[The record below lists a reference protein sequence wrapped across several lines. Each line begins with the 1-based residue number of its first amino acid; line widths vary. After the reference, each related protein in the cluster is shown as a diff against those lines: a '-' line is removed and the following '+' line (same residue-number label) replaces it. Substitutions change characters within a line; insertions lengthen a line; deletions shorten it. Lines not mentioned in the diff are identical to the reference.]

1 MENGLKHETVNK
13 HWKPSPDYYY
23 YYYYQHLYDNS
34 VRTGSEKI
42 QQLIFPNVNVKQHKE
57 FFC

>member
-13 HWKPSPDYYY
+13 HWKPSPD